1 MKLCIILASTVFG
14 YPNNGYGDYEN
25 ENLSGGNNA
34 DHGGKSCMTCT
45 GTSKADC
52 EVRDKT
58 KKQNHAFNP

>member
-14 YPNNGYGDYEN
+14 YPNNGYGDNEN

-34 DHGGKSCMTCT
+34 DHDGKSCMTCT

-58 KKQNHAFNP
+58 KETKSLL